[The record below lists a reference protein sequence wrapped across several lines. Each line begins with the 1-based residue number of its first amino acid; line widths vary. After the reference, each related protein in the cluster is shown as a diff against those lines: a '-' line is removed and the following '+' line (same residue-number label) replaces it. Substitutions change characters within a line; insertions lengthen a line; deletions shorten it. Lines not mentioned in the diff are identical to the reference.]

1 VLNRSFLLL
10 LILFGAA
17 GVVQADSNVVVFP
30 FDNLSNDRTLDWIG
44 EGISELI
51 IQRLRPEP
59 GVYVIAREERLA
71 AYETFGIPDTSVIS
85 HATALKVGWG
95 SGADQIVIGNF
106 SANGGKFQMIARL
119 VDLQA
124 ETAVAINLEGQLEDV
139 IPLTMNTSWQL
150 LKKLVPGTSSPESDY
165 TARPPI
171 PRSAFESYIRG
182 ILNQDLQKRIDLL
195 QTAVRLHPH
204 YGPAQL
210 QLGRAY
216 QLQGDFEI
224 SNEWLQKISDS
235 PDLRQAQ
242 FMMALN
248 YFYLDQHTRAIT
260 TLQGLPQTYDVL
272 LNLGSA
278 FSRSGDPASAI
289 AVWKRA
295 IGIDPLGSDA
305 FFNIGYVSF
314 VNGDLETASKN
325 LNESLRLRGRDSEA
339 LLLLGRTYEQ
349 QSRFEESQKLI
360 SQAIRLSQR
369 VQRWLSQPPTRIERF
384 VTTTT
389 FRSHDEIWNDKR
401 LVRRGRRQDLNGW
414 LEVIQGDIDS
424 YLFGDALRELHDIMR
439 IYPDSSEARSLLNE
453 VDRQQS
459 LR

>member
-1 VLNRSFLLL
+1 MV
-10 LILFGAA
+10 
-17 GVVQADSNVVVFP
+17 
-30 FDNLSNDRTLDWIG
+30 
-44 EGISELI
+44 
-51 IQRLRPEP
+51 
-59 GVYVIAREERLA
+59 
-71 AYETFGIPDTSVIS
+71 
-85 HATALKVGWG
+85 
-95 SGADQIVIGNF
+95 
-106 SANGGKFQMIARL
+106 
-119 VDLQA
+119 
-124 ETAVAINLEGQLEDV
+124 
-139 IPLTMNTSWQL
+139 
-150 LKKLVPGTSSPESDY
+150 
-165 TARPPI
+165 
-171 PRSAFESYIRG
+171 
-182 ILNQDLQKRIDLL
+182 
-195 QTAVRLHPH
+195 
-204 YGPAQL
+204 
-210 QLGRAY
+210 
-216 QLQGDFEI
+216 
-224 SNEWLQKISDS
+224 QKISDP
-235 PDLRQAQ
+235 PDLRRAQ

-272 LNLGSA
+272 LNLGAA
-278 FSRSGDPASAI
+278 FSRNGDPASAI

-314 VNGDLETASKN
+314 VKGDLDTASKN

-369 VQRWLSQPPTRIERF
+369 VQRWLSQKPTRIERF

-414 LEVIQGDIDS
+414 LDVIQGDIDS
-424 YLFGDALRELHDIMR
+424 YLFGDALRELHDIIR

>member
-1 VLNRSFLLL
+1 VLNRSLLL
-10 LILFGAA
+10 PLILFGAA
-17 GVVQADSNVVVFP
+17 GVVQADSNVVVFS

-59 GVYVIAREERLA
+59 GVYVFAREERLA
-71 AYETFGIPDTSVIS
+71 AYEMFGIPDTSVIS

-106 SANGGKFQMIARL
+106 SANGGKFRMIARL

-139 IPLTMNTSWQL
+139 IPLTMNASWQL
-150 LKKLVPGTSSPESDY
+150 LKKLVPGTLSPESDY

-224 SNEWLQKISDS
+224 SNEWC
-235 PDLRQAQ
+235 RR
-242 FMMALN
+242 F
-248 YFYLDQHTRAIT
+248 
-260 TLQGLPQTYDVL
+260 QT
-272 LNLGSA
+272 
-278 FSRSGDPASAI
+278 PPI
-289 AVWKRA
+289 
-295 IGIDPLGSDA
+295 
-305 FFNIGYVSF
+305 YV
-314 VNGDLETASKN
+314 EP
-325 LNESLRLRGRDSEA
+325 SL
-339 LLLLGRTYEQ
+339 
-349 QSRFEESQKLI
+349 
-360 SQAIRLSQR
+360 
-369 VQRWLSQPPTRIERF
+369 
-384 VTTTT
+384 
-389 FRSHDEIWNDKR
+389 
-401 LVRRGRRQDLNGW
+401 
-414 LEVIQGDIDS
+414 
-424 YLFGDALRELHDIMR
+424 
-439 IYPDSSEARSLLNE
+439 
-453 VDRQQS
+453 
-459 LR
+459 